1 MQVADLNCPGCN
13 AALSASTREC
23 PYCGRSIVINS
34 FNMIAACTAGELRTN
49 INAFQSGLAVQ
60 PNDCALNLSTAFCF
74 LKLKL
79 YDNALGYFEKA
90 IEDNIINSEAYFYY
104 ALAMLKGN
112 KAFTT
117 PKKDIDK
124 AISLTNAAIA
134 LEPRG
139 IYHYFLA
146 YLKYDFYERKCLNI
160 KPGYAAELE
169 ESRRNNICNGDIAS
183 IFEILDREVP
193 EAIALGDLAE

>member
-13 AALSASTREC
+13 APVSAATREC
-23 PYCGRSIVINS
+23 PYCGRDIVIS
-34 FNMIAACTAGELRTN
+34 TFTTIAAYTAVELRKS
-49 INAFQSGLAVQ
+49 ISAYQSGLAVRS
-60 PNDCALNLSTAFCF
+60 DDSALNLSTAFCF

-79 YDNALGYFEKA
+79 HDNALVHFEKA
-90 IEDNIINSEAYFYY
+90 IEANISNSEAYFYCS
-104 ALAMLKGN
+104 LAMLRGN

-117 PKKDIDK
+117 PKRDIDK
-124 AISLTNAAIA
+124 AISLANAAVC

-160 KPGYAAELE
+160 TPDYKAEME
-169 ESRRNNICNGDIAS
+169 QAKRNTVCNGDIAS
-183 IFEILDREVP
+183 VAEILNREFP
-193 EAIALGDLAE
+193 AAIALE